1 MKKGRKNNSSLRLP
15 FRADPRRVDSA
26 MLPRGGPLPCKATDS
41 NAPPVQ
47 NPPPP
52 PRKHT
57 HTQTHP
63 ETTSDQTPGG
73 PHNATSKM
81 NHHSIIIPLVRLPM
95 LTEGGDAMRTAPA
108 LRARAHTPALRARA
122 RTPHPGSPRSHLHSP
137 GLMTLN
143 SWTSVSSS
151 VKWGGWRTPPGGMRW
166 GSHDKTNVEAIFKLR
181 LKAFSK

>member
-1 MKKGRKNNSSLRLP
+1 MKKGRKNNSSLCLL
-15 FRADPRRVDSA
+15 FRADPRRVNNA
-26 MLPRGGPLPCKATDS
+26 ILPRGGPLPCKATDS
-41 NAPPVQ
+41 NAPLVQ

-52 PRKHT
+52 PANT
-57 HTQTHP
+57 HTRRHTPKQRLIR
-63 ETTSDQTPGG
+63 TPGG

-81 NHHSIIIPLVRLPM
+81 NHHSIITPLVRLPM
-95 LTEGGDAMRTAPA
+95 LTEGGDAMRTA
-108 LRARAHTPALRARA
+108 PALRARA

-151 VKWGGWRTPPGGMRW
+151 VKRGGWRTPPGGMRW